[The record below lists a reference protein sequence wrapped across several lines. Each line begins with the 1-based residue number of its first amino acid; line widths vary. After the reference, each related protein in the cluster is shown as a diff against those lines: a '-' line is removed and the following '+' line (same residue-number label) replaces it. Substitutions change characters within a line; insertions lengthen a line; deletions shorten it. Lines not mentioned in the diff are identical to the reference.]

1 MSLRTIYDRY
11 RDGLV
16 TALVLTMPVALV
28 VAAAPPPSEQVRN
41 SMAAVI
47 EVLKDPELRES
58 SRAAERRAALRRIV
72 AELFDYDEMTR
83 RALGPHW
90 AERTPAERKEM
101 VRLFREL
108 LERAYLGELER
119 YSGERIVF
127 TTETVDGDV
136 ATVGTRV
143 MAQGGSDI
151 PIDYRLLLRGDRWR
165 AWDLTIDGAS
175 LVSNYRGQFD
185 RIVKAASYEEL
196 VRRLRTKLEE
206 PAARTRKPLLE
217 TY

>member
-1 MSLRTIYDRY
+1 MIYDRY

-16 TALVLTMPVALV
+16 TALVLTLPVALV
-28 VAAAPPPSEQVRN
+28 VAAAPPPSEQVRS

-47 EVLKDPELRES
+47 EVLEDSELRVS
-58 SRAAERRAALRRIV
+58 ARAAERRAALRRIV
-72 AELFDYDEMTR
+72 AELFDYGEMTR

-90 AERTPAERKEM
+90 AERTPAQREEI

-127 TTETVDGDV
+127 GTETVDGDV
-136 ATVGTRV
+136 ATVRTRV
-143 MAQGGSDI
+143 VSRIGSEI

-165 AWDLTIDGAS
+165 AWDLAIDGAS
-175 LVSNYRGQFD
+175 LVGNYRGQFD
-185 RIVKAASYEEL
+185 RIVKAGSYEEL
-196 VRRLRTKLEE
+196 VRRLRTRLEE
-206 PAARTRKPLLE
+206 PTVDTGNPRPDTH
-217 TY
+217 